1 MLPKVK
7 LSVCVLVTQLCQIL
21 CNPMEYSPLRLLFP
35 WNSPGKNTG
44 VGCQFLPAISSSRG
58 IFLTQGL
65 NPGLLH
71 CKWTL
76 YHLSHQRNPS
86 TEGDPFLITENP
98 EILLPLFTD
107 SFSVIFMVVFTLL
120 LIACCT
126 SCSKDGQVVL
136 LYFDFADLSFCFF
149 VCLYLGFFLMNRTHD
164 FFFP

>member
-1 MLPKVK
+1 MP
-7 LSVCVLVTQLCQIL
+7 
-21 CNPMEYSPLRLLFP
+21 
-35 WNSPGKNTG
+35 
-44 VGCQFLPAISSSRG
+44 SSRG

-107 SFSVIFMVVFTLL
+107 SFSVIFMVVFTSI

-164 FFFP
+164 FFSPQYCSLGKVRYTTFVTKVTSSLGTYDEMEVPI

>member
-1 MLPKVK
+1 MSDSCKPMDCSPPGS
-7 LSVCVLVTQLCQIL
+7 SVHGISQERIL
-21 CNPMEYSPLRLLFP
+21 EWVAMP
-35 WNSPGKNTG
+35 
-44 VGCQFLPAISSSRG
+44 SSRG

-65 NPGLLH
+65 NPDLLH

-98 EILLPLFTD
+98 GILLPLFTD

>member
-1 MLPKVK
+1 MGCHALLQGNLPD
-7 LSVCVLVTQLCQIL
+7 
-21 CNPMEYSPLRLLFP
+21 
-35 WNSPGKNTG
+35 PGIEPRFN
-44 VGCQFLPAISSSRG
+44 
-58 IFLTQGL
+58 
-65 NPGLLH
+65 

-107 SFSVIFMVVFTLL
+107 SFSVIFMVGFTSL

-136 LYFDFADLSFCFF
+136 LHFDFADLSFCLF
-149 VCLYLGFFLMNRTHD
+149 VYLYLGFFLMNRTHD
-164 FFFP
+164 FFFPQYRSLGKVRYTTFVRKVTSSLGTYDEMEFPL